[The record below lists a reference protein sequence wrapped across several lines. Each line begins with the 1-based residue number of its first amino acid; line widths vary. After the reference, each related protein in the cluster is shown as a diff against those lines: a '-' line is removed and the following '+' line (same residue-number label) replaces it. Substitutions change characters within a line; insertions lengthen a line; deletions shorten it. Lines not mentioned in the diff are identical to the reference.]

1 MKIYTLDGAINAFFS
16 AQISPTRQECDDLAP
31 EIVRGPMYP
40 FHSPLDVGIIQLA
53 QEIHGDVVPPT
64 QYYGEIESGPTAP
77 VQIYIIK
84 KLSGITYIDV
94 VLQYQRNPSCSM
106 PKLRVIQDLS
116 RYFASAW
123 LQPQYV
129 PQAKRQENQEQI
141 SKKLYILNSALP
153 PRYCTLISSLQ
164 ADLHQL
170 YSPIYPQV
178 LTHGDLNAMNTF
190 VMPVTGQ
197 ISGLVDWAEASILS
211 FGMGLYGLEIMLG
224 NMDSQ
229 GWKYNENRRELE
241 EEFWRL
247 FWDAVDGEKVGP
259 KRQLWSTIKV
269 ARELGILL
277 WYGFAWDEGI
287 HERPVS
293 ATDTI
298 SIRYIDTFLLST

>member
-94 VLQYQRNPSCSM
+94 VLQYHRNPSCSM

-116 RYFASAW
+116 RLA
-123 LQPQYV
+123 P
-129 PQAKRQENQEQI
+129 PPIRTT
-141 SKKLYILNSALP
+141 SKATRKSRTDLEKAIHSQFRLA

-287 HERPVS
+287 HERPIS